1 MTTVIKS
8 LAKIALAKPKA
19 ELPKLPEELWLAIFR
34 HACGL
39 SNFCDAPRLL
49 SFPVALPKKLLL
61 KRMKSQRHI
70 ILVCKAWYRIA
81 LPCLY
86 EEIAVLDNA
95 GLHAIAD
102 CMLKHLLGHS
112 TKRLDFFAEE
122 RVDEE
127 TFSALLG
134 CLDNLQIVTIAS
146 SVSASISKRILA
158 LPNLT
163 VLSNAWNGHLP
174 FSESAFRKY
183 VFRTLSFPGYTGEF
197 PSALSELSQIY
208 FPDSIHIVDREE
220 LSVLCRNLQ
229 SVTSILFGYRHGQSS
244 PLLSCIFDFI
254 PNLHYIG
261 IQTTFQNFFA
271 AQDFIN
277 AFPPSVHTFG
287 LIFQNPKAKTRTY
300 RRLCEILKQIQGDG
314 LKVIRLGEETVHDLQ
329 SRPFAAALVEDTFL
343 AKGWLMEVGD
353 QYV

>member
-19 ELPKLPEELWLAIFR
+19 ELPKLPEELWLDIFR

-39 SNFCDAPRLL
+39 SDFCDAPRLL

-61 KRMKSQRHI
+61 RRMKFQRRI

-95 GLHAIAD
+95 GLHAIVD
-102 CMLKHLLGHS
+102 CLLKHLLGHS

-122 RVDEE
+122 DVDEE
-127 TFSALLG
+127 TFFALLDR
-134 CLDNLQIVTIAS
+134 LDNLKIVTIAS
-146 SVSASISKRILA
+146 SVSASISKRIFA

-163 VLSNAWNGHLP
+163 VFCNTWNGSLQFP
-174 FSESAFRKY
+174 EPTFQKY
-183 VFRTLSFPGYTGEF
+183 VFRAMSFPGYNGEF
-197 PSALSELSQIY
+197 PSVLSELSQIY
-208 FPDSIHIVDREE
+208 FPHSVYIVDPEE
-220 LSVLCRNLQ
+220 LSILCRNLQ
-229 SVTSILFGYRHGQSS
+229 SATSILFGYGHGQCS
-244 PLLSCIFDFI
+244 PLMTWIFDFL

-261 IQTTFQNFFA
+261 IQTTFQDFFA
-271 AQDFIN
+271 AEDSIN

-314 LKVIRLGEETVHDLQ
+314 LKVIRLGEETVHDLR
-329 SRPFAAALVEDTFL
+329 SRPSAAALVEETFM
-343 AKGWLMEVGD
+343 AKGWRMEVGD

>member
-19 ELPKLPEELWLAIFR
+19 ELPKLPEELWLDIFR

-39 SNFCDAPRLL
+39 SDFCDAPRLL

-61 KRMKSQRHI
+61 RRMKFQRRI

-102 CMLKHLLGHS
+102 CMSKHLLGHS

-122 RVDEE
+122 DVDEE
-127 TFSALLG
+127 TFFALLDR
-134 CLDNLQIVTIAS
+134 LDNLKIVTIAS
-146 SVSASISKRILA
+146 SVSASISKRIFA

-163 VLSNAWNGHLP
+163 VFCNTWNGSLQFP
-174 FSESAFRKY
+174 EPAFQKY
-183 VFRTLSFPGYTGEF
+183 VFRAMSFPFPGYNGEF

-208 FPDSIHIVDREE
+208 FPHSVHIVDPEE
-220 LSVLCRNLQ
+220 VSILCRNLQ
-229 SVTSILFGYRHGQSS
+229 SVTSILFGYDHVQYS
-244 PLLSCIFDFI
+244 PLLSCIFDI
-254 PNLHYIG
+254 LPNLHYIG
-261 IQTTFQNFFA
+261 IQTTFQNFFK
-271 AQDFIN
+271 DSIN

-287 LIFQNPKAKTRTY
+287 LIFQSPKAKTRTY

-314 LKVIRLGEETVHDLQ
+314 LKVIRLGEETVHDLR
-329 SRPFAAALVEDTFL
+329 SRPSAAALVEETFM
-343 AKGWLMEVGD
+343 AKGWRMEVGD